1 MSKEDKTKLNF
12 LTFKETQFHREAIAG
27 KLQDLFKKK
36 CKKVLLVQPL
46 PFTVENFEIHQAKN
60 KRYYNWPP
68 YGLGVLC
75 NNLKNRGYETDIL
88 DLNYEVLNYID
99 RSEKEYDDEEA
110 QRDIAVFWRDKTK
123 KIIDQFQPDTVAL
136 TCMFTMGHE
145 MLCHVSDFIRNE
157 YPDIPIFAG
166 GVHLTNAP
174 EYVLREAPSIDFG
187 GTFEGDAS
195 FPDVLDVV
203 NGKAGITKLNQ
214 ISTIIDDEYK
224 GLTSRSSPSSDNINA
239 IPDYCSLPIGR
250 YSTLGEVGSYRSWL
264 KPNYRGA
271 SVVSNRGCRARCSFC
286 SVRNFNGKSV
296 RARDLNTVIKEI
308 TGLKNDHK
316 IDHIVWI
323 DDDLLYDQRRSID
336 LFNKMDEQNLNVTW
350 CASNG
355 LIASAVAKSDELVDA
370 MARSGCIGMTFGLE
384 SGSDKILKE
393 VHKPSRVV
401 HYYKVGEIMKKY
413 PQVFTRGFLII
424 GFPNETLSQMMETVK
439 MAQDVGLDW
448 YGIQLLSPLPSTEI
462 YDTMVELGLIDDVTV
477 KANKDK
483 KENSKLFVVR
493 HGENQRAKE
502 EAQKEDAKD
511 FKNPF
516 KNDNLNT
523 VPTRED
529 LHDIWL
535 LVDYWINYEPIL
547 TMTDER
553 RLEKKRA
560 ILTDICDRMTKNNP
574 ISNLFLGI
582 VEDKLGNIVESTLRK
597 EKAKDYLSESEY
609 WKKQFSALKIHNLL
623 QQDVI

>member
-1 MSKEDKTKLNF
+1 
-12 LTFKETQFHREAIAG
+12 
-27 KLQDLFKKK
+27 
-36 CKKVLLVQPL
+36 
-46 PFTVENFEIHQAKN
+46 
-60 KRYYNWPP
+60 
-68 YGLGVLC
+68 
-75 NNLKNRGYETDIL
+75 
-88 DLNYEVLNYID
+88 
-99 RSEKEYDDEEA
+99 
-110 QRDIAVFWRDKTK
+110 
-123 KIIDQFQPDTVAL
+123 
-136 TCMFTMGHE
+136 
-145 MLCHVSDFIRNE
+145 
-157 YPDIPIFAG
+157 
-166 GVHLTNAP
+166 
-174 EYVLREAPSIDFG
+174 
-187 GTFEGDAS
+187 
-195 FPDVLDVV
+195 
-203 NGKAGITKLNQ
+203 
-214 ISTIIDDEYK
+214 
-224 GLTSRSSPSSDNINA
+224 
-239 IPDYCSLPIGR
+239 
-250 YSTLGEVGSYRSWL
+250 
-264 KPNYRGA
+264 
-271 SVVSNRGCRARCSFC
+271 
-286 SVRNFNGKSV
+286 
-296 RARDLNTVIKEI
+296 
-308 TGLKNDHK
+308 
-316 IDHIVWI
+316 
-323 DDDLLYDQRRSID
+323 
-336 LFNKMDEQNLNVTW
+336 
-350 CASNG
+350 
-355 LIASAVAKSDELVDA
+355 
-370 MARSGCIGMTFGLE
+370 
-384 SGSDKILKE
+384 
-393 VHKPSRVV
+393 
-401 HYYKVGEIMKKY
+401 
-413 PQVFTRGFLII
+413 
-424 GFPNETLSQMMETVK
+424 MMETVK